1 MNEKY
6 MDLKLEVE
14 EKFIHLV
21 VKGYDTYENSLS
33 MWKQVVELCNKENKF
48 YVFGESYRIN
58 PVSVLENMST
68 YEIFKKAKVTNKFK
82 IAWVDHNPKTY
93 DSTRVAETAL
103 INRGISYARLFRT
116 KEEALNWLLGE

>member
-14 EKFIHLV
+14 EKYIHLV

-33 MWKQVVELCNKENKF
+33 MWKQTVELCNKANKF
-48 YVFGESYRIN
+48 YIFGESYRIN

-68 YEIFKKAKVTNKFK
+68 YEIFKEAKVTNKFK
-82 IAWVDHNPKTY
+82 IAWVDHNAKTY